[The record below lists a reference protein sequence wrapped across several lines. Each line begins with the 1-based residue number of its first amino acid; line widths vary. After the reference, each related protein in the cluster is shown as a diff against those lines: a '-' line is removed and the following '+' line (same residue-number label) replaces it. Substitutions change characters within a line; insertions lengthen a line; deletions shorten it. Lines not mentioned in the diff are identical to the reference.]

1 MMKRAF
7 QAWALSMSDIF
18 SLKNDEAKGRTIN
31 LGCNLL
37 AAFYNVFITGI
48 FYTGFLSMYDISITG
63 VGIITFIPYI
73 ANIFSIF
80 SSKILGRFKRRKP
93 ILIAS
98 KIYFYAMYI
107 VATTVMPQFVV
118 DPQARLVWFAVILFL
133 GYSVY
138 APFAPGFTVWFYNFF
153 PKDNHRRTRY
163 LTLLQ
168 MFASV
173 MSSFILLASGIIT
186 DAVANSPLQDELI
199 LGFRYFAFILVVIE
213 TFIQS
218 RAKEYPVIEAP
229 NTKLSD
235 IFTLPFKCRKFL
247 LCMLMMFAW
256 NFIANL
262 NNGLWNYHLL
272 NHMNFPYTLINTM
285 SVCYTVILLSIAGIW
300 RRVLRRFSWIK
311 TFGLT
316 LLFWVPTEVL
326 FFFMTPERP
335 WMYVPLCIIQHLLS
349 VGLNFSYA
357 NILYMNLP
365 EENSTAHIAF
375 NTIGCNVFA
384 FMGLMVGTWVSS
396 LTGDSTVRMLG
407 MDVYSVQFTTL
418 LRGITML
425 TMGVILVSRW
435 RSFTSDADIQE
446 IEEIEA
452 MEKKYRGIRKRRFHK
467 AS

>member
-7 QAWALSMSDIF
+7 QAWRLSMSDIF

-31 LGCNLL
+31 LVDTLL

-107 VATTVMPQFVV
+107 VATTLMPQFVT
-118 DPQARLVWFAVILFL
+118 DPQARLVWFAIILFL
-133 GYSVY
+133 GYAVY
-138 APFAPGFTVWFYNFF
+138 APFSPGFTVWFYNFF
-153 PKDNHRRTRY
+153 PKENDRRTRY

-168 MFASV
+168 MFSSV
-173 MSSFILLASGIIT
+173 MSSFILLGSGVIT
-186 DAVANSPLQDELI
+186 DAVANSPYQDTLI
-199 LGFRYFAFILVVIE
+199 LVFRYLAFGLVVLE

-218 RAKEYPVIEAP
+218 HAKEYPVQESP

-235 IFTLPFKCRKFL
+235 IFTLPFKYRKFL
-247 LCMLMMFAW
+247 MCMLMMFAW
-256 NFIANL
+256 NYIANL
-262 NNGLWNYHLL
+262 NNGLWNYYLL
-272 NHMNFPYTLINTM
+272 NHMKFSYTLINTM
-285 SVCYTVILLSIAGIW
+285 SVLYTVILLSIAGVW
-300 RRVLRRFSWIK
+300 RRILRRYGWIK

-316 LLFWVPTEVL
+316 LLFWIPTEV
-326 FFFMTPERP
+326 FFFCMTPQRP
-335 WMYVPLCIIQHLLS
+335 WMYVPLCIIQHILS
-349 VGLNFSYA
+349 VGLNFSYS

-375 NTIGCNVFA
+375 HTIGCNVFA
-384 FMGLMVGTWVSS
+384 FLGLMTGTWVSS
-396 LTGDSTVRMLG
+396 LTGDNTIPFMG
-407 MDVYSVQFTTL
+407 MQVYSVQFTTL
-418 LRGITML
+418 LRAITML
-425 TMGVILVSRW
+425 VMGVILVTRW
-435 RSFTSDADIQE
+435 KSFTRDEDIRE
-446 IEEIEA
+446 IEELEA
-452 MEKKYRGIRKRRFHK
+452 MEKKHRKQGWRNLRK
-467 AS
+467 V